1 MQQHY
6 ASWLESAVF
15 VSSRTADFCSCHG
28 RPDNPAQSM
37 VCKRSCGSLREAVQ
51 LKLLTVTEKSGR
63 VIAVDVSEN
72 AWGTNDVA
80 M

>member
-1 MQQHY
+1 MQVGWSLQCLFLR
-6 ASWLESAVF
+6 AQLTSAV
-15 VSSRTADFCSCHG
+15 A
-28 RPDNPAQSM
+28 M
-37 VCKRSCGSLREAVQ
+37 VDLTSQLREAVQ

-80 M
+80 V

>member
-1 MQQHY
+1 
-6 ASWLESAVF
+6 
-15 VSSRTADFCSCHG
+15 
-28 RPDNPAQSM
+28 M
-37 VCKRSCGSLREAVQ
+37 VDLTSQLREAVQ

-80 M
+80 V